1 MQKEKGALFMAQDH
15 LATGDIDDMI
25 YTEEWHISER

>member
-1 MQKEKGALFMAQDH
+1 MALDR